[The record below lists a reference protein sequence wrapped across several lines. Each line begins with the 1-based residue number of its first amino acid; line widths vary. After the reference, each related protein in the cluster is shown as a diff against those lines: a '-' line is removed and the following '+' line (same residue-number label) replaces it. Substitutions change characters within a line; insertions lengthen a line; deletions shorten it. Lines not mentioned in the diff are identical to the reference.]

1 MPMHPTRTRTRTLR
15 LGAALVAGALLT
27 AACGGGDD
35 EDAAPKPT
43 TTTAPTTTAPP
54 AAQPAS
60 GAPLTGLAITDP
72 AKVARPALIV
82 KIDNAPKGR
91 PQEGINQ
98 ADIVVEEG
106 VEGGITRLAA
116 IFHSQDIA
124 EVGPVRSAR
133 STDIAIAHELQR
145 PLFAYSG
152 ANDTFQ
158 KLVNAAPLINV
169 GQNARPGAY
178 FRKSGRPQTY
188 NLWARMSELFA
199 AAPADATPP
208 KPLFQYRAE
217 GEASVGDPAGGVK
230 MEWRDKVLTAVEWR
244 WDAASSTW
252 RRTQNGT
259 EHVDAGGGAV
269 QPKNVVVQFVPYKD
283 TGQRDRSNTIVPE
296 AELVGTGEFWA
307 LSDGKVVKGTWTK
320 TALEA
325 PTTYVDG
332 AGQPL
337 KLTPGQ
343 TWLELPK
350 PGSGA
355 LL

>member
-1 MPMHPTRTRTRTLR
+1 MHRPRSLR
-15 LGAALVAGALLT
+15 IGAALVSAALLT

-35 EDAAPKPT
+35 DDEKAKAT
-43 TTTAPTTTAPP
+43 TTTAPTTTAAP
-54 AAQPAS
+54 AATPAS
-60 GAPLTGLAITDP
+60 GAPLTGLAVTDP

-98 ADIVVEEG
+98 ADVVVEEG

-116 IFHSQDIA
+116 IFHSQDVA
-124 EVGPVRSAR
+124 EVGPIRSAR

-152 ANDTFQ
+152 ANATFQ

-169 GQNARPGAY
+169 GQDANAGAY

-188 NLWARMSELFA
+188 NLWARMPELFA
-199 AAPADATPP
+199 KAPPDATPP

-217 GEASVGDPAGGVK
+217 GEPSVGDAVGGVK
-230 MEWRDKVLTAVEWR
+230 MEWRDKVLTAVEWK
-244 WDAASSTW
+244 WDAGSGTW

-296 AELVGTGEFWA
+296 AELVGTGEMWA
-307 LSDGKVVKGTWTK
+307 FADGKVIKGTWNK
-320 TALEA
+320 PSIEA

-332 AGQPL
+332 AGQPV

-350 PGSGA
+350 PGTGA

>member
-1 MPMHPTRTRTRTLR
+1 MNRTRSVR
-15 LGAALVAGALLT
+15 LAAAFAAAAVLT

-35 EDAAPKPT
+35 EEAAKPT

-54 AAQPAS
+54 AATPTS
-60 GAPLTGLAITDP
+60 GAPLTGLAVSDP

-98 ADIVVEEG
+98 ADVVVEEG

-124 EVGPVRSAR
+124 EVGPIRSAR

-152 ANDTFQ
+152 ANATFQ

-169 GQNARPGAY
+169 GQDSRPGAY
-178 FRKSGRPQTY
+178 FRKSGRPATY
-188 NLWARMSELFA
+188 NLWARMGELFA
-199 AAPADATPP
+199 GAPGDATPP

-217 GEASVGDPAGGVK
+217 GEASAGEAATGVK

-244 WDAASSTW
+244 WDAESATW
-252 RRTQNGT
+252 RRKQNGT
-259 EHVDAGGGAV
+259 DHVDAGGGAV

-283 TGQRDRSNTIVPE
+283 TGQRDRSNTVVPE
-296 AELVGTGEFWA
+296 AELVGTGEVWA
-307 LSDGKVVKGTWTK
+307 FTDGKVIRGTWSK
-320 TALEA
+320 PALEA
-325 PTTYVDG
+325 PTTYVDA

-350 PGSGA
+350 PGTGA